1 MRDRPTLQ
9 DVAERAGVSRAL
21 VSIVMR
27 EVPGASAATRVRVRQ
42 AADEI
47 GYRPDPRARMLRSQ
61 RTKLLGVVFTPGQEF
76 HAGLI
81 DGVYCAAE
89 ARGYDVVMSC
99 VTVHHD
105 ERRAVRTLL
114 DDRCEALILIGSEL
128 PIRDLVD
135 VDTRLPVVA
144 LARKARKVDSV
155 RSDDAFGAAL
165 AVEHL
170 VGLGH
175 RALVYLDGG
184 RAPGAAERR
193 NGFRQGRSRCGRRR
207 RRSSAAASPS
217 AKARPPRPRLLAAPE
232 PLPTAVFAFNDRCAL
247 GLIDVLIRAGVRVPD
262 DVSVV
267 GFDDSPLA
275 GLAHVDLTTI
285 GQDTARLAE
294 LAVARA
300 VDRIED
306 PVAYGERRGLRTA
319 SGRARFHRS
328 SPAGLGQEPPEVRR
342 LLIGA
347 MPSGDARHHPRFAST
362 GHNRH
367 VDIDHERSARTSAW
381 RDPLSLS
388 FRAHRQVLLLRLRW
402 HERAATRPRTM
413 RSRRRP

>member
-27 EVPGASAATRVRVRQ
+27 EAPGASAETRVRVRT

-89 ARGYDVVMSC
+89 TRGYDVVMSC
-99 VTVHHD
+99 VTAHRD

-114 DDRCEALILIGSEL
+114 DDRCEALILIGSGL

-135 VDTRLPVVA
+135 VDSHLPVVA
-144 LARKARKVDSV
+144 LARKATKVDSV

-165 AVEHL
+165 AVGHL
-170 VGLGH
+170 GGLGH
-175 RALVYLDGG
+175 RALVHLDGG

-193 NGFRQGRSRCGRRR
+193 NGFRNAGT
-207 RRSSAAASPS
+207 AAGIATTILGGGLTEREG
-217 AKARPPRPRLLAAPE
+217 AGAGAALLAASD

-247 GLIDVLIRAGVRVPD
+247 GLLDVLIRAGVRVPD

-285 GQDTARLAE
+285 GQDSARLAD

-300 VDRIED
+300 VERIEG
-306 PVAYGERRGLRTA
+306 PVSKTIDAVCEPRLVVRGSTA
-319 SGRARFHRS
+319 APRQG
-328 SPAGLGQEPPEVRR
+328 PA
-342 LLIGA
+342 
-347 MPSGDARHHPRFAST
+347 T
-362 GHNRH
+362 GH
-367 VDIDHERSARTSAW
+367 
-381 RDPLSLS
+381 
-388 FRAHRQVLLLRLRW
+388 
-402 HERAATRPRTM
+402 
-413 RSRRRP
+413 